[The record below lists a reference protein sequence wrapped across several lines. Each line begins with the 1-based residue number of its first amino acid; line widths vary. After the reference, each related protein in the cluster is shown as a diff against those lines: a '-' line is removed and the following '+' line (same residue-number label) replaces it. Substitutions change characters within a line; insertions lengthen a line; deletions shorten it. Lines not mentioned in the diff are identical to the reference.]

1 MADLHLSWTPAWISK
16 GHCFF
21 YSSLLCL
28 MILSSQPCQ
37 TGWTSSWDMKLS
49 WWNPH
54 RGLLIAEVNFKHK
67 VSFLQSSV
75 WRLICSPVLR
85 EEQLI
90 AGLRPTDGGPM
101 QGLGEWNTYWRA
113 GPSKEKELFTH
124 CSTTGP
130 SLQRAIYVYM
140 YICHLISQNWEG
152 EFPPECPWSNRAVA
166 TLDVDHRLKRVMD
179 TGACLLL
186 ATLRNAV
193 STFWEPWWTLP

>member
-28 MILSSQPCQ
+28 MIPSSQPCQ

-49 WWNPH
+49 WWNPR
-54 RGLLIAEVNFKHK
+54 RGLLISEVNFKHK
-67 VSFLQSSV
+67 VPFLQSSV

-85 EEQLI
+85 EERLI

-101 QGLGEWNTYWRA
+101 QGLGDWNTYWRA

-124 CSTTGP
+124 CSTAGP
-130 SLQRAIYVYM
+130 SLQTAIYVSSLSP
-140 YICHLISQNWEG
+140 HQSNLGSSALPAEQN
-152 EFPPECPWSNRAVA
+152 
-166 TLDVDHRLKRVMD
+166 LLKENS
-179 TGACLLL
+179 LLNVL
-186 ATLRNAV
+186 SLTVL
-193 STFWEPWWTLP
+193 LPLWMLTTD